1 MLEQQINYNKES
13 VKYYETT
20 KGQEWIHKQQNNKII
35 QISTEINGMK
45 IQKNARKSWF
55 FKKIYKNNKPFQLN
69 WSKERHD
76 SN

>member
-45 IQKNARKSWF
+45 IQKKC
-55 FKKIYKNNKPFQLN
+55 KKELILQKDIQ
-69 WSKERHD
+69 E
-76 SN
+76 